1 MKHNVVFIAPGLEEM
16 SLAEGRKHIY
26 EKELIYCGDFC
37 KGDMRFS
44 VGPQDLHHW
53 ARTAAQ
59 FRKNGIDIPMPVE
72 HSDDPE
78 KRRASIL
85 SMHVKP
91 NKKGVL
97 ALFGRLKFD
106 TPEAEQILKNSQ
118 VSIFAR
124 KKWSDGLGRQYV
136 APITHVAFTDYPVI
150 PALDKFEAIA
160 ASFSSGTRKMPLSLS
175 MQTLAERLGVL
186 TADKNDDQLEA
197 MIVEAVKALQDK
209 VEELDPDAETD
220 VEEVADEV
228 EEVAASFG
236 KPVIDLVKDSRA
248 TKIDLLLSQGKIIPA
263 IATKMKTKYASDENV
278 LLALSG
284 KDDGFDEQ
292 ISLFAGNESVI
303 SFREKSGG
311 QGNISLSSGG
321 RKQGE
326 KSILEQDAEDRAAAA
341 AK

>member
-72 HSDDPE
+72 HSEDPE

-106 TPEAEQILKNSQ
+106 TPEAEQTLKNSQ

-160 ASFSSGTRKMPLSLS
+160 ASFSSGTRKMLSLS

-220 VEEVADEV
+220 VEEVADDAN

-248 TKIDLLLSQGKIIPA
+248 TKLDLLLSNGKITPA
-263 IATKMKTKYASDENV
+263 VAAKMKKKFVSDENV

-284 KDDGFDEQ
+284 KNDGFDDQ
-292 ISLFAGNESVI
+292 IALFNENEAVI

-326 KSILEQDAEDRAAAA
+326 KSILEQDAEERAAAA
-341 AK
+341 K